1 MKKRKS
7 LMIKMTIK
15 VSELKRTRSNS
26 LALCFF
32 SCVFALLTGI
42 PLYSQNV
49 SAPTYF
55 DRGLEAQNDEK
66 WYLASQ
72 HFLEA
77 INENPAYYDAYLHL
91 AQCSYQLGEFEL
103 CLDQLLLAEKYA
115 KDSSDVN
122 NLRGMTYIAL
132 GEFSEARGIF
142 ERVLKKAPNNVDAH
156 FGLAEL
162 DLFDGRIT
170 GAEKQYAE
178 VLKRQTLNRKALLS
192 LALVSA
198 ELKKFDKAEH
208 YVRQALGNYS
218 NEAEVHYL
226 AAMIYAMKNDLSTA
240 EKQCRVA
247 VELDGNY
254 DKAYELL
261 AKVQFE
267 QGVYEEVIPICDFR
281 IGRDRNLTSA
291 WYLKGASEHELGRFE
306 DAITTWT
313 QGLNI
318 TPDDEIMRAALEILV
333 NKTVPLED
341 SRRKNW
347 ASYHIASA
355 HECESRYDSVGASYE
370 YQRAL
375 KIDPS
380 NEVARMA
387 FAEILELH
395 GMHESYLEQLLF
407 IMQNRALLSENEGAD
422 VTTEEGAQSG
432 REVKS
437 VKSKKSFEQ
446 TLMDDTIEAYKDL
459 LSDSLAKKWNVEP
472 FYLNKTRWNI
482 GIYYVPSTVNQI
494 HVKNN
499 TIAAE
504 FASDIFTGI
513 ASASI
518 ATRVA
523 HITGFGDAYQKARSA
538 NLDYFIILSIDEAA
552 RDITL
557 DYSFYSGRTGNKLF
571 ENSLY
576 ATANMRYANVFR
588 RFRGEVLERLTVRG
602 KIIARNG
609 KILLSDIGRSENM
622 REGAVFAVVRKNAVR
637 TASKEMGVVYNNDDV
652 LGTFTITTC
661 GEEVSEGTL
670 DFDGFY
676 DRVNTGDELVL
687 VSMPREEDGDVQNGS
702 ENLVASAPEATAS
715 GEPVSGRTLSSLAA
729 PRRVPSFIDLIR
741 SIY

>member
-1 MKKRKS
+1 MKKKTTS
-7 LMIKMTIK
+7 IF
-15 VSELKRTRSNS
+15 ELKRQCKQRH
-26 LALCFF
+26 ALCFF
-32 SCVFALLTGI
+32 SCALLFLIGI
-42 PLYSQNV
+42 SAYSQNV
-49 SAPTYF
+49 AAPTYF
-55 DRGLEAQNDEK
+55 DRGLEAQNAEK

-103 CLDQLLLAEKYA
+103 CLDQLVLAEKYA

-170 GAEKQYAE
+170 GAEKQYSE
-178 VLKRQTLNRKALLS
+178 ILKRQTLNRKALLS

-208 YVRQALGNYS
+208 YVKQAIGNYS
-218 NEAEVHYL
+218 SEAEVHYF
-226 AAMIYAMKNDLSTA
+226 AAMIYAMKNDLTAA
-240 EKQCRVA
+240 EKRCRIA

-261 AKVQFE
+261 AKIQFE
-267 QGVYEEVIPICDFR
+267 RGFYEEVIPICDFR

-291 WYLKGASEHELGRFE
+291 WYLKGASEYELGRFE
-306 DAITTWT
+306 NALTTWT
-313 QGLNI
+313 QGLAI
-318 TPDDEIMRAALEILV
+318 SPDDEIMRVALEILV

-341 SRRKNW
+341 PRRRNW
-347 ASYHIASA
+347 ALYHITSA
-355 HECESRYDSVGASYE
+355 HECESRYDSVGAAYE

-375 KIDPS
+375 KLDPS

-407 IMQNRALLSENEGAD
+407 ILQNRALLAENGGASN
-422 VTTEEGAQSG
+422 ASP
-432 REVKS
+432 
-437 VKSKKSFEQ
+437 FEQ
-446 TLMDDTIEAYKDL
+446 TRINDTIEAYTDL

-472 FYLNKTRWNI
+472 FYLDKTRWNI

-499 TIAAE
+499 AIAAD
-504 FASDIFTGI
+504 FAADIFTGI

-518 ATRVA
+518 STKVARVS
-523 HITGFGDAYQKARSA
+523 GFGDAYQKARSSG
-538 NLDYFIILSIDEAA
+538 LDYFVILSIDETA
-552 RDITL
+552 RDVTL
-557 DYSFYSGRTGNKLF
+557 DYAFYSGRTGNKLF

-576 ATANMRYANVFR
+576 ATANMRYTNVFR
-588 RFRGEVLERLTVRG
+588 RFRSEVLERLTVRG
-602 KIIARNG
+602 RVIARNG

-622 REGAVFAVVRKNAVR
+622 REGATFAVVRKNAVR
-637 TASKEMGVVYNNDDV
+637 TASKGMGVSYGNDDV

-687 VSMPREEDGDVQNGS
+687 ISLPTDEKDTSPESALQTVS
-702 ENLVASAPEATAS
+702 ENPVSSAPQATVS
-715 GEPVSGRTLSSLAA
+715 GEPVSGRALSSLVA